1 MNLTT
6 ALRSLLP
13 LSLTALGGIA
23 AVLIVGAL
31 AMTASRVMST
41 PTQGSSNG
49 SPTPTSEGVQPSIE
63 QSPQWAE
70 GKFRNP
76 AVEPEQ
82 GFWKTVGIFWDFMFH
97 KPAGTAPDRPI
108 EVQALTRDQLLA
120 APDRTLFRL
129 GHSTVLLKL
138 RGRFW
143 LTDPVFSERASPF
156 SWMGP
161 KRFHAPPIALD
172 ELPEI
177 EAVILS
183 HDHYD
188 HLDHDTVLA
197 LAPKVRRFL
206 TPLGV
211 GQRLIDW
218 GVPAAK
224 VQQFDWWQG
233 TSIAGVQLTATPAQ
247 HFSGRGLSD
256 RNSTLWAS
264 WVLIDGD
271 LRVFFS
277 GDTGYF
283 DGFKTIGERFG
294 PFDLTLMETGAYDP
308 RWPYV
313 HMQPEQTMQAH
324 VDLRGRRLLP
334 IHNGTF
340 DLAMHRWQDPF
351 ERISALARLR
361 KVELVTP
368 VIGAPLAIEE
378 PGPTPA
384 WWQGGTADAVA
395 AAPVENQA
403 PPPAASS
410 AMP

>member
-97 KPAGTAPDRPI
+97 KPAGTVPDRPI

-271 LRVFFS
+271 LRMFFS

>member
-1 MNLTT
+1 MNLPAT
-6 ALRSLLP
+6 LRSLLP
-13 LSLTALGGIA
+13 LSLTALGGVA

-41 PTQGSSNG
+41 PTPGSSNG
-49 SPTPTSEGVQPSIE
+49 LPTPASEGVQPSVE

-283 DGFKTIGERFG
+283 DGFKTIGDRFG

-395 AAPVENQA
+395 AAAVDNRA
-403 PPPAASS
+403 TAAAASS